1 MSDVTTVLSSLRR
14 VLVGRPV
21 ASGPGSS
28 TRLPRTT
35 ALPVHSSNAFSSL
48 AYAPDEVVLTLV
60 AAGAAGLALG
70 PAVGIAVV
78 AIMLLIVLAFR
89 AAVVAVPRGG
99 IYEMARTNL
108 GPRSG
113 VVASAALLLDLV
125 FTVAVSLAA
134 FAQYAVTL
142 FPVLRGQ
149 RLPVALAALVVL
161 VLVCLRGAGRGR
173 RLTALLVSVF
183 VVMLAATIAVGVVGD
198 LTGTLSRAVSAGYT
212 VEGAVAGPA
221 TAVGVGLLALRAF
234 AAGSAL
240 LTGVEVPVGA
250 TEQLRRPAV
259 AGARWILLVMAGTM
273 AVLTLG
279 VMHLAQRTGVVV
291 ALDHALLRT
300 PGGNPVPDTLTPPPV
315 IAQIAG
321 AVFGPGSAATTVMVA
336 SVAALLL
343 IAARASFAAFPALT
357 ARLAEGGYV
366 PRHLKARGDRLVQ
379 TSSVIALGAGAGVL
393 LLVFQARTAYLV
405 QLYVIGVFLAFTLGL
420 AGMVRLW
427 RRRLAH
433 TPDTRGRAGVRLRL
447 LLTAAALGVT
457 VLAGAVVL
465 VTRFAS
471 GAWVALLA
479 ILLGSLV
486 MGRIH
491 AHYEAVSAELAPS
504 EEDDARALPSRV
516 HATVVV
522 TSLNRPTLRAL
533 AYARA
538 SRPASVEAVV
548 VDVEREQ
555 TAALLLEWEKAG
567 VPVPLTVVGSPYRD
581 AVTPLVRHLRRLS
594 GRRSHGLTMVYLPE
608 YVVRPGWRALLHNRS
623 ATRLR
628 SRLQR
633 EPGVMIASVPWQVQ
647 EGLRPGDLGTNG
659 R

>member
-14 VLVGRPV
+14 LLVGRPV
-21 ASGPGSS
+21 ASGPGQR
-28 TRLPRTT
+28 TRMHRTT

-48 AYAPDEVVLTLV
+48 AYAPDEVILTLV

-70 PAVGIAVV
+70 PLVGIAVV
-78 AIMLLIVLAFR
+78 AVMLLIVMAFR

-113 VVASAALLLDLV
+113 VVASSALLLDLV

-134 FAQYAVTL
+134 FAQYTVAL
-142 FPVLRGQ
+142 FPSLRGQ
-149 RLPVALAALVVL
+149 GLPVSLVTLVLL
-161 VLVCLRGAGRGR
+161 VLVCLRGVGRDR
-173 RLTALLVSVF
+173 RITAVLVSAF
-183 VVMLAATIAVGVVGD
+183 VVLLAVTIAVGVVHD
-198 LTGTLSRAVSAGYT
+198 LTGGLARATTSGYT
-212 VEGAVAGPA
+212 VVDAVGVPA
-221 TAVGVGLLALRAF
+221 TTLGVGLLALRAF
-234 AAGSAL
+234 SAGSAL
-240 LTGVEVPVGA
+240 LTGVEAPVGA
-250 TEQLRRPAV
+250 SEQVRRPAV
-259 AGARWILLVMAGTM
+259 AGVRWVLLVMAGTM

-279 VMHLAQRTGVVV
+279 VMYLAQRTGVVV
-291 ALDHALLRT
+291 ALDYDLLRT
-300 PGGNPVPDTLTPPPV
+300 PGGNPVPFELTPPPV
-315 IAQIAG
+315 VAQLAA
-321 AVFGPGSAATTVMVA
+321 AVFGRFSPWTTLVVA
-336 SVAALLL
+336 SVAMLLL
-343 IAARASFAAFPALT
+343 IAARAAFGSFPALT
-357 ARLAEGGYV
+357 ARLAEGGYL
-366 PRHLKARGDRLVQ
+366 PRHLKSRGDRLVH
-379 TSSVIALGAGAGVL
+379 SWSVVLLGLGAAIL
-393 LLVFQARTAYLV
+393 LLMFQARTAYLV
-405 QLYVIGVFLAFTLGL
+405 QVYVIGVFLAFTLAL
-420 AGMVRLW
+420 AGMLRLW

-447 LLTAAALGVT
+447 AITAAALAVT
-457 VLAGAVVL
+457 VLAGVVVL
-465 VTRFAS
+465 VTRFGS

-479 ILLGSLV
+479 ILASALL

-491 AHYEAVSAELAPS
+491 AHYEAVTAELAPGGD
-504 EEDDARALPSRV
+504 DDARALPSRV

-538 SRPASVEAVV
+538 SRPASLEAVV

-555 TAALLLEWEKAG
+555 TAALLLEWEKAQ

-581 AVTPLVRHLRRLS
+581 GVAPLVRHLRRLS

-608 YVVRPGWRALLHNRS
+608 YVVRPGWRTLLHNR
-623 ATRLR
+623 AAARLR

-633 EPGVMIASVPWQVQ
+633 EPGVMIAMVPWQVQ
-647 EGLRPGDLGTNG
+647 EGLRPGDLGENS

>member
-14 VLVGRPV
+14 LLVGRPV
-21 ASGPGSS
+21 ASGPGQR
-28 TRLPRTT
+28 TVLPRTT

-48 AYAPDEVVLTLV
+48 AYAPDEVILTLV
-60 AAGAAGLALG
+60 TAGAAGLALG
-70 PAVGIAVV
+70 PVVGIAVV

-113 VVASAALLLDLV
+113 VVASSALLVDLV

-134 FAQYAVTL
+134 FAQYAVAL
-142 FPVLRGQ
+142 FPVFRGH
-149 RLPVALAALVVL
+149 RLPVALAALLLL

-173 RLTALLVSVF
+173 RMTAVLVSVF
-183 VVMLAATIAVGVVGD
+183 VVLLTATIAVGVVQD
-198 LTGTLSRAVSAGYT
+198 LTGGLARAQSAGYT
-212 VEGAVAGPA
+212 VVDAVAAPA
-221 TAVGVGLLALRAF
+221 TALGVGLLALRAF

-240 LTGVEVPVGA
+240 LTGVEAPVGA
-250 TEQLRRPAV
+250 VEQVRRPSV
-259 AGARWILLVMAGTM
+259 PGVRWILLCMAGTM
-273 AVLTLG
+273 AALTLG

-291 ALDHALLRT
+291 ALDHDLLRT
-300 PGGNPVPDTLTPPPV
+300 PGGNPVPDELTPPPV
-315 IAQIAG
+315 VAQIAA
-321 AVFGPGSAATTVMVA
+321 AVFGGQALWTTLVVA
-336 SVAALLL
+336 SVAVLLL
-343 IAARASFAAFPALT
+343 IAARAAFASFPALT
-357 ARLAEGGYV
+357 ARLAEGGYL
-366 PRHLKARGDRLVQ
+366 PRHFKSRGDRLVQ
-379 TSSVIALGAGAGVL
+379 SWSVICLGIGAAVL
-393 LLVFQARTAYLV
+393 LLVFEANTAYLV
-405 QLYVIGVFLAFTLGL
+405 QVYVIGVFLAFSLAL
-420 AGMVRLW
+420 AGMLRLW

-433 TPDTRGRAGVRLRL
+433 TPGTRGRALVRLRL
-447 LLTAAALGVT
+447 VLTAAALGVT
-457 VLAGAVVL
+457 VLAGVVVF

-471 GAWVALLA
+471 GAWVALPA
-479 ILLGSLV
+479 ILLGALL

-491 AHYEAVSAELAPS
+491 AHYGAVAAELAPA
-504 EEDDARALPSRV
+504 EDDDARALPSRV

-538 SRPASVEAVV
+538 SRPGSLEAVV
-548 VDVEREQ
+548 VDIEREQ
-555 TAALLLEWEKAG
+555 TAALLAEWERAA

-608 YVVRPGWRALLHNRS
+608 YVVRPGWRTLLHNRAAS
-623 ATRLR
+623 RLR

-633 EPGVMIASVPWQVQ
+633 EPGVMIALVPWQVQ
-647 EGLRPGDLGTNG
+647 DGLRAGDLEANS

>member
-21 ASGPGSS
+21 ASGPGPS

-357 ARLAEGGYV
+357 ARLAEGSYV

-379 TSSVIALGAGAGVL
+379 TWSVIALGAGAGVL

-555 TAALLLEWEKAG
+555 TAALLLEWEKTG

-647 EGLRPGDLGTNG
+647 EGRRPGDLGANG

>member
-21 ASGPGSS
+21 ASGPAQR
-28 TRLPRTT
+28 TVLPRST

-48 AYAPDEVVLTLV
+48 AYAPDEVILTLV
-60 AAGAAGLALG
+60 TAGAAGLALG
-70 PAVGIAVV
+70 PVVGIAVV

-113 VVASAALLLDLV
+113 VVASSALLVDLV

-134 FAQYAVTL
+134 FAQYAVAL
-142 FPVLRGQ
+142 FPVFRGH
-149 RLPVALAALVVL
+149 RLPVALAALLLL

-173 RLTALLVSVF
+173 RITAVLVSVF
-183 VVMLAATIAVGVVGD
+183 VVLLTATIAVGVVQD
-198 LTGTLSRAVSAGYT
+198 LTGGLARAQSAGYT
-212 VEGAVAGPA
+212 VVDAVASPA
-221 TAVGVGLLALRAF
+221 TALGVGLLALRAF
-234 AAGSAL
+234 SAGSAL
-240 LTGVEVPVGA
+240 LTGVEAPVGA
-250 TEQLRRPAV
+250 VEQVRRPSV
-259 AGARWILLVMAGTM
+259 PGVRWILLCMAGTM

-279 VMHLAQRTGVVV
+279 VMHLAQRAGVVV
-291 ALDHALLRT
+291 ALDHDLLRT
-300 PGGNPVPDTLTPPPV
+300 PGGNPVPDELTPPPV
-315 IAQIAG
+315 VAQIAA
-321 AVFGPGSAATTVMVA
+321 AVFGGQALWTTLVVA
-336 SVAALLL
+336 SVAVLLL
-343 IAARASFAAFPALT
+343 IAARAAFASFPALT
-357 ARLAEGGYV
+357 ARLAEGGYL
-366 PRHLKARGDRLVQ
+366 PRHFKSRGDRLVQ
-379 TSSVIALGAGAGVL
+379 SWSVICLGIGAAVL
-393 LLVFQARTAYLV
+393 LLGFEANTAYLV
-405 QLYVIGVFLAFTLGL
+405 QVYVIGVFLAFSLAL
-420 AGMVRLW
+420 AGMLRLW

-433 TPDTRGRAGVRLRL
+433 TPGTRGRALVRLRL
-447 LLTAAALGVT
+447 VLTAAALGVT
-457 VLAGAVVL
+457 VLAGVVVF

-471 GAWVALLA
+471 GAWVALPA
-479 ILLGSLV
+479 ILLGALL

-491 AHYEAVSAELAPS
+491 AHYGAVAAELAPA

-538 SRPASVEAVV
+538 SRPGSLEAVV
-548 VDVEREQ
+548 VDIEREQ
-555 TAALLLEWEKAG
+555 TAALLAEWERAA

-581 AVTPLVRHLRRLS
+581 GVTPLVRHLRRLS

-608 YVVRPGWRALLHNRS
+608 YVVRPGWRTLLHNRAAS
-623 ATRLR
+623 RLR

-633 EPGVMIASVPWQVQ
+633 EPGVMIALVPWQVQ
-647 EGLRPGDLGTNG
+647 DGLRPGDLGANS

>member
-1 MSDVTTVLSSLRR
+1 MSAVTTLRSLLRR
-14 VLVGRPV
+14 LLVGRPV
-21 ASGPGSS
+21 ASAPGSGP
-28 TRLPRTT
+28 RLSRVT

-70 PAVGIAVV
+70 PAVGLAVV
-78 AIMLLIVLAFR
+78 AVMLLIVLAFR

-134 FAQYAVTL
+134 FAQYAVVL
-142 FPVLRGQ
+142 FPALRGH
-149 RLPVALAALVVL
+149 RLAVALAVLVLL
-161 VLVCLRGAGRGR
+161 VLVCVRGLGRGR
-173 RLTALLVSVF
+173 RLTAVLVSGF
-183 VVMLAATIAVGVVGD
+183 VVLLAVTIAVGVVQD
-198 LTGTLSRAVSAGYT
+198 LTGDLGRAATAGYT
-212 VEGAVAGPA
+212 VADAVEAPA

-240 LTGVEVPVGA
+240 LTGVEAPVAA

-259 AGARWILLVMAGTM
+259 AGVRWILLVMAATM
-273 AVLTLG
+273 AALTLG

-291 ALDHALLRT
+291 ALDQGLLRT
-300 PGGNPVPDTLTPPPV
+300 PGGSPVPDRLAPPPV

-321 AVFGPGSAATTVMVA
+321 AVFGPQSPATVVLAAAVA
-336 SVAALLL
+336 VLLL
-343 IAARASFAAFPALT
+343 LAARSAFTSFPALT

-366 PRHLKARGDRLVQ
+366 PKHLKARGDRLVQ
-379 TSSVIALGAGAGVL
+379 TASVLALAAAAAVL
-393 LLVFQARTAYLV
+393 LLLFQARTAYLV
-405 QLYVIGVFLAFTLGL
+405 QLYVIGVFLAFTLAL
-420 AGMVRLW
+420 AGMLRLW

-433 TPDTRGRAGVRLRL
+433 TPDTRGRAAVRLRL
-447 LLTAAALGVT
+447 VLTGAALAVT
-457 VLAGAVVL
+457 VVAGAVVL
-465 VTRFAS
+465 LSRFTS

-491 AHYEAVSAELAPS
+491 GHYRAVAEELAPG
-504 EEDDARALPSRV
+504 EDDDARALPSRV

-538 SRPASVEAVV
+538 SRPASLEAVV
-548 VDVEREQ
+548 VDTDREQ
-555 TAALLLEWEKAG
+555 TTALLLEWERAR
-567 VPVPLTVVGSPYRD
+567 VPVPLTIVGSPYRD
-581 AVTPLVRHLRRLS
+581 GVAPLVRHLRRLS

-608 YVVRPGWRALLHNRS
+608 FVVRPGWRALLHNRS

-647 EGLRPGDLGTNG
+647 DGLRPGDLGADT